1 MKEPDCKMLS
11 GLVGA
16 DSPSHSDRVSPTGR
30 TEPHRTTTHPKTAHG
45 ERPSA
50 GLRDS
55 ADAAEIPRD
64 LGGGAPEARP
74 LSRGQA
80 EQSREVRCSVEVVGD
95 SVLLPAPSPASPRPA
110 RLSHALRP
118 RPACQRRSPPQLQ
131 HLCPGHVCS
140 WLASSLD
147 PRASLD
153 RRAARCWSSAVA
165 SWAGPDT
172 GQENN
177 AKVAVLGA
185 SGGIGQPLS
194 LLLKNSPLVS
204 RLTLYDI
211 AHTPGV
217 AADLSHIE
225 TRATVKGYLGP
236 EQLPDCLKGCD
247 VVVIPAG
254 VPRKPGMTRDDLFN
268 TNATIVATLTA
279 ACAQHCPEA
288 MICIISNPVNSTI
301 PITAEVFKKHG
312 VYNPN
317 KIFGVTTLDI
327 VRANTFVAEL
337 KGLDPARVNV
347 PVIGG
352 HAGKTIIPLISQCTP
367 KVDFPQDQL
376 TTLIGRIQEAGTEVV
391 KAKAGAGSATL
402 SMAYAGAR
410 FVFSLVDAMN
420 GKEGVIEC
428 SFIKSQE
435 TDCPYF
441 STPLLLGKKGI
452 EKSLGIGKI
461 SPFEEKMIAEAIPEL
476 KASIKK
482 GEEFVKNMK

>member
-1 MKEPDCKMLS
+1 
-11 GLVGA
+11 
-16 DSPSHSDRVSPTGR
+16 
-30 TEPHRTTTHPKTAHG
+30 
-45 ERPSA
+45 
-50 GLRDS
+50 
-55 ADAAEIPRD
+55 
-64 LGGGAPEARP
+64 
-74 LSRGQA
+74 
-80 EQSREVRCSVEVVGD
+80 
-95 SVLLPAPSPASPRPA
+95 
-110 RLSHALRP
+110 
-118 RPACQRRSPPQLQ
+118 
-131 HLCPGHVCS
+131 
-140 WLASSLD
+140 
-147 PRASLD
+147 
-153 RRAARCWSSAVA
+153 
-165 SWAGPDT
+165 
-172 GQENN
+172 NN

-268 TNATIVATLTA
+268 TNATIVATLAA
-279 ACAQHCPEA
+279 ACAKHCPEA
-288 MICIISNPVNSTI
+288 MICIIANP
-301 PITAEVFKKHG
+301 
-312 VYNPN
+312 
-317 KIFGVTTLDI
+317 
-327 VRANTFVAEL
+327 
-337 KGLDPARVNV
+337 GLDPARVNV

-367 KVDFPQDQL
+367 KVEFPEDQL
-376 TTLIGRIQEAGTEVV
+376 KTLTGRIQEAGTEVV

-410 FVFSLVDAMN
+410 FVFSVVDAMN
-420 GKEGVIEC
+420 GKEGVVEC
-428 SFIKSQE
+428 SFVRSEE
-435 TDCPYF
+435 TECSYF

-452 EKSLGIGKI
+452 EKNLGLGKL
-461 SPFEEKMIAEAIPEL
+461 SPFEEKMVAEAISEL

-482 GEEFVKNMK
+482 GEDFVKNMK

>member
-1 MKEPDCKMLS
+1 MLS
-11 GLVGA
+11 AL
-16 DSPSHSDRVSPTGR
+16 
-30 TEPHRTTTHPKTAHG
+30 
-45 ERPSA
+45 
-50 GLRDS
+50 
-55 ADAAEIPRD
+55 
-64 LGGGAPEARP
+64 ARP
-74 LSRGQA
+74 AGA
-80 EQSREVRCSVEVVGD
+80 
-95 SVLLPAPSPASPRPA
+95 
-110 RLSHALRP
+110 ALR
-118 RPACQRRSPPQLQ
+118 RGFST
-131 HLCPGHVCS
+131 
-140 WLASSLD
+140 
-147 PRASLD
+147 
-153 RRAARCWSSAVA
+153 SA
-165 SWAGPDT
+165 
-172 GQENN
+172 QNN

-225 TRATVKGYLGP
+225 TRANVKGYLGP

-288 MICIISNPVNSTI
+288 MVCIIANPVNSTI

-376 TTLIGRIQEAGTEVV
+376 ATLTGRIQEAGTEVV

-420 GKEGVIEC
+420 GKEGVVEC
-428 SFIKSQE
+428 SFVQSKE
-435 TDCPYF
+435 TECTYF
-441 STPLLLGKKGI
+441 STPLLLGKKGL
-452 EKSLGIGKI
+452 EKNLGIGKI
-461 SPFEEKMIAEAIPEL
+461 TPFEEKMIAEAIPEL

-482 GEEFVKNMK
+482 GEDFVKNMK